1 MYNKGEKNPLK
12 QYRNFSN
19 RFLVS
24 LILGSYDR
32 VVELRRDEI
41 HVRPDKV
48 TPMDVGCC
56 LADVAKYELKVLMHQ
71 AKVAI
76 DSLEHQ
82 RQSVLQA
89 VQTAQ
94 NVGEP
99 LNRLPDETDL
109 RLMELADNV
118 RRLENVLNQAMCEIE
133 QLELNYASPGTG
145 LLVSW
150 PVRSELVPNLHPCE
164 EDLSGPHGHLPQ
176 PVAFWS
182 PPGMV
187 AAVSMQYR

>member
-56 LADVAKYELKVLMHQ
+56 LADVAKYELKVLMHE

>member
-1 MYNKGEKNPLK
+1 MYNKGDKKPLK
-12 QYRNFSN
+12 QYWNFSN

-41 HVRPDKV
+41 HGRPDRE

-89 VQTAQ
+89 VETAQ
-94 NVGEP
+94 NAGEP
-99 LNRLPDETDL
+99 LSQLPDETDL
-109 RLMELADNV
+109 RLTELTDNV
-118 RRLENVLNQAMCEIE
+118 RRLENVLNQAICEIE

-150 PVRSELVPNLHPCE
+150 PVRSELVPNTHPCQ
-164 EDLSGPHGHLPQ
+164 EDLSGTHGHLPQ
-176 PVAFWS
+176 PIAFWS
-182 PPGMV
+182 PPGTV

>member
-1 MYNKGEKNPLK
+1 MYNKGDKKPLK

-19 RFLVS
+19 RFLAS
-24 LILGSYDR
+24 LILSSYDR
-32 VVELRRDEI
+32 VVESMRDEI
-41 HVRPDKV
+41 HGRPDKE
-48 TPMDVGCC
+48 PLMDLVCC

-89 VQTAQ
+89 VETAQ
-94 NVGEP
+94 NTGEP
-99 LNRLPDETDL
+99 LNRLPNEADL

-118 RRLENVLNQAMCEIE
+118 RRLENILNQAICEIE
-133 QLELNYASPGTG
+133 HLELNYASPGTG

-150 PVRSELVPNLHPCE
+150 PVRSELVPNMHPCQ
-164 EDLSGPHGHLPQ
+164 EDLSGAHGHLPQ